1 MNANKDVHNNV
12 SSVLAANL
20 CIYAMQYGETPV
32 MIARELGEEDILE
45 ELVNNSANQNS
56 VQ

>member
-1 MNANKDVHNNV
+1 MP
-12 SSVLAANL
+12 SAANL
-20 CIYAMQYGETPV
+20 RIYAMQYGETPV
-32 MIARELGEEDILE
+32 VIARELGEEDILE

>member
-45 ELVNNSANQNS
+45 ELVNNSANQN
-56 VQ
+56 